1 MEDGNLIICEI
12 LGNLRLI
19 KLIDKGIEI
28 IQSFKMPS
36 FGENIYILSEE
47 KIIALNEPNIYIYSY
62 IKGKIIEEHKCYTI
76 KDLENYGG
84 ENYIIISESGIAVY
98 DEGYNI
104 FNIYYS
110 YLNFYDI
117 IQKKKIKSINLG
129 NSEHDMH
136 PLFNLIEKNILLVGC
151 SKKILLIDI
160 NNHKI
165 KNKFSLKKNEE
176 LFSIIPLNKKMFLAL
191 SENSFLSQYEIKNE
205 KIIILQKKKL
215 MVIIY

>member
-36 FGENIYILSEE
+36 FGENIYKSSKE
-47 KIIALNEPNIYIYSY
+47 KIIAINEPNIYIYSY
-62 IKGKIIEEHKCYTI
+62 IKGKIIEENKCYTI

-136 PLFNLIEKNILLVGC
+136 ILFNLIENNILLVCC

-165 KNKFSLKKNEE
+165 QNKFSLKKNEE
-176 LFSIIPLNKKMFLAL
+176 LFSIIPLNKKIVF
-191 SENSFLSQYEIKNE
+191 SFI
-205 KIIILQKKKL
+205 
-215 MVIIY
+215 